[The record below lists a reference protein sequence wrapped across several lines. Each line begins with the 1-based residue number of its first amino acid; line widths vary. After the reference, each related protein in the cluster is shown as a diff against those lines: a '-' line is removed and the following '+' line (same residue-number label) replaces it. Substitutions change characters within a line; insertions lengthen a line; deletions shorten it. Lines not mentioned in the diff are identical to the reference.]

1 MVLNSIIK
9 MIQIQE
15 HSSQIAKKVVGVF
28 TEDIPVRAG
37 FSALFPTETSSTLY
51 VDVEVERDSDLI
63 AVDVQRF
70 TEGKK
75 NKYAKATEHIYVPP
89 FFKEDYD
96 FARDEIYMNTVALGV
111 TNAAGANQAIAQN
124 ALKNVR
130 KNRKKIERA
139 ILKQQADVLQTGIV
153 LLKNGDSIDFKRK
166 AASIVDLNVISKYW
180 SVADSNPMTDLGVG
194 MTFLRNVGN
203 SSGATI
209 NVVMRSDAMATF
221 LANAAV
227 KEQADFRRISR
238 IELDMPQFSE
248 STGMAFHG
256 QVATGDF
263 VVNLWTYNE
272 KYTDAA
278 GATKYYLERENV
290 IIIPSDFQGKT
301 VFGGL
306 PYMRQTTVGGA
317 TVKVP
322 GVMEADFLL
331 RAYDDEK
338 TVSSTL
344 ELTSAPIAIPF
355 TIDKVYTMKV
365 LATV

>member
-1 MVLNSIIK
+1 

-37 FSALFPTETSSTLY
+37 FSALFPTVTSPTLY

-70 TEGKK
+70 TEGRK
-75 NKYAKATEHIYVPP
+75 NKYSKATEHIYVPP
-89 FFKEDYD
+89 FYKEDYD
-96 FARDEIYMNTVALGV
+96 FARDEIYMSTVALGV

-153 LLKNGDSIDFKRK
+153 VLKNGDSIDFKRK
-166 AASIVDLNVISKYW
+166 SGSIVDLGAPAYW
-180 SVADSNPMTDLGVG
+180 SEALANPIANLQAG

-203 SSGATI
+203 SNGSTI
-209 NVVMRSDAMATF
+209 NVVMRSDAMTAF
-221 LANAAV
+221 LSNAKV
-227 KEQADFRRISR
+227 KEMGSYFNKINRIQ
-238 IELDMPQFSE
+238 LDMPQFSE
-248 STGMAFHG
+248 ATGMAFHG
-256 QVATGDF
+256 QLATGDF

-278 GATKYYLERENV
+278 GATKYYLSRENV
-290 IIIPSDFQGKT
+290 VVIPSDFEGKT

-306 PYMRQTTVGGA
+306 PYMRQTTVSGA

-338 TVSSTL
+338 TISSTL